1 MLTVPM
7 QIAPAEKPTPEKTK
21 DAEKESAPFAMPPYA
36 WAPMYVEPTESPT
49 AAPPAAESESP
60 DIAAASSPP
69 VVGISA
75 ALLILL
81 AAGLVVLGRRS
92 RGPKGVS
99 GP

>member
-1 MLTVPM
+1 M
-7 QIAPAEKPTPEKTK
+7 QIVPAEQPAPEKTK
-21 DAEKESAPFAMPPYA
+21 DAEKEPAPFAMPPYA

-49 AAPPAAESESP
+49 AAPPAAESASP
-60 DIAAASSPP
+60 DVVSASSPP

-81 AAGLVVLGRRS
+81 AAGVVVLGRRS
-92 RGPKGVS
+92 RGPKGVN

>member
-1 MLTVPM
+1 M
-7 QIAPAEKPTPEKTK
+7 QIVPAEQPAPKETEEAEPEI
-21 DAEKESAPFAMPPYA
+21 APFAMPPYA
-36 WAPMYVEPTESPT
+36 WAPMYVEPTESP
-49 AAPPAAESESP
+49 APATPAAESESP
-60 DIAAASSPP
+60 VVAAASSPP

-75 ALLILL
+75 ALMILL